1 MPVKYQA
8 EERVGVG
15 VRGGAVEY
23 ICWPRHQEERVEAEG
38 HVGQE

>member
-15 VRGGAVEY
+15 VRGGAVE
-23 ICWPRHQEERVEAEG
+23 CMCRPRRQGERVEAEG
-38 HVGQE
+38 DVGQE